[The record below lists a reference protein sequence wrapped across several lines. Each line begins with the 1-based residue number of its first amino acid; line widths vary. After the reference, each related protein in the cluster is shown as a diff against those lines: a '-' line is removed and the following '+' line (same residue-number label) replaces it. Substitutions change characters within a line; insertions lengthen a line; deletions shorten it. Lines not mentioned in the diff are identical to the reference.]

1 MRTALILGRLVL
13 LEARRTGLP
22 WMVAGALA
30 AALGLAGF
38 TSQIALT
45 EGAALQ
51 VGMLAALGRM
61 CAVFLTAMFVVTSIV
76 RETADKGTELL
87 LSLPL
92 SRTQYYLGKLA
103 GFVACAVICAACF
116 AAVLL
121 PWAGPLPVL
130 AWFASLA
137 LETALVAGL
146 ALFFVLGLGQVIPAL
161 AATAGLYLLAR
172 AIGTIQLVSRGPLA
186 EESLLQNLAA
196 WSVDAVA
203 TLLPSLDAATRTS
216 WLVYGPPT
224 FAEMG
229 MVTISLLLYL
239 LLTVAAGLFDLHRR
253 NL

>member
-1 MRTALILGRLVL
+1 MRAALILGRLVL

-30 AALGLAGF
+30 VTLGLAGF

-51 VGMLAALGRM
+51 LGVLAALGRM

-76 RETADKGTELL
+76 REAADKGTELL

-103 GFVACAVICAACF
+103 GFIACAVTCAACF
-116 AAVLL
+116 AVVLL
-121 PWAGPLPVL
+121 PWAGLAPVL
-130 AWFASLA
+130 AWFMSLA

-172 AIGTIQLVSRGPLA
+172 VIGTIQLVSRGPLS
-186 EESLLQNLAA
+186 EESLLQSLAA

-216 WLVYGPPT
+216 WLIYGAPT
-224 FAEMG
+224 LPEMG
-229 MVTISLLLYL
+229 MVSLSLLLYL